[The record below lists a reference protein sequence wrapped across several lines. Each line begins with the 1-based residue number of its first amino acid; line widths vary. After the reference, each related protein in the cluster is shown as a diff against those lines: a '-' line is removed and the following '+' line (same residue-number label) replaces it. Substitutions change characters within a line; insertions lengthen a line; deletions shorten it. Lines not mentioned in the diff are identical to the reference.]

1 METGIKGGFILG
13 ARVLIPGSQG
23 PQIPWASTYGEP
35 LPAPAPEE
43 HPGVYVQAWP
53 EGGSGPR
60 PGWGNRSGQLC
71 RVAQVR
77 TTDLLKGSQGPP
89 HV

>member
-1 METGIKGGFILG
+1 MKTRIKEGFILG

-43 HPGVYVQAWP
+43 HPGAQEAASSGVYVQAWP
-53 EGGSGPR
+53 EGGSSGPT
-60 PGWGNRSGQLC
+60 G
-71 RVAQVR
+71 
-77 TTDLLKGSQGPP
+77 
-89 HV
+89 